1 MADMMALSTVYN
13 HYLTTYA
20 NDTVSRYDT
29 HKKSELRSIY
39 NSIVKMNKESPL
51 YLLNQSNETKAY
63 AVRLKE
69 GARELHNTI
78 ASLSSEEEIGLLNRK
93 DGYSS
98 DENIATAEYIGS
110 ETDKDKIPAYSLE
123 VRALASPQENLGTF
137 LANEPAGMQ
146 PGTYSF
152 DIHVHNLNYEF
163 QYTIG
168 AQDTNKD
175 IQEKLARLVN
185 GAKIGI
191 EAEVRTSE
199 DSESTALMLRS
210 LSTGNSDRAGG
221 SFTVSDDNTSQ
232 ARGSVAYFGIGDVA
246 RPARDAE
253 VIVNG
258 ETQYLPT
265 NKFKLDNTYEIEL
278 RGVLSPDGE
287 STTIHVKNDTE
298 SMRKNLQALADGY
311 NSFIDSVT
319 GNGESD
325 TKSAFLLREMRG
337 LIGTYGDAL
346 GLSGMEFGKDGKLTF
361 NANVVNEFDFDDKKV
376 DAAFRGIQNFG
387 ASLLRKTSQISLN
400 PMEYVDKKIVAYK
413 NPTHENF
420 ATPYITS
427 EYSGMMFNSYC

>member
-51 YLLNQSNETKAY
+51 YPLNQSNETKAY

>member
-63 AVRLKE
+63 AIKLKE

-110 ETDKDKIPAYSLE
+110 ETDKDKIPAYNLE
-123 VRALASPQENLGTF
+123 VKTLAAPQENLGSF
-137 LANEPAGMQ
+137 LASETIGMQ

-163 QYTIG
+163 QYTVG

-191 EAEVRTSE
+191 EAEVRTGE
-199 DSESTALMLRS
+199 DGESTALMLRS
-210 LSTGNSDRAGG
+210 LSTGNSERTGG
-221 SFTVSDDNTSQ
+221 SFNVSDNNTSQ
-232 ARGSVAYFGIGDVA
+232 TKGSVAYFVIGDVT
-246 RPARDAE
+246 RPAHDAE
-253 VIVNG
+253 IVVNG
-258 ETQYLPT
+258 ETQHLPT
-265 NKFKLDNTYEIEL
+265 NKFKLDNQYEIEL
-278 RGVLSPDGE
+278 KGVLSPAGE

-298 SMRKNLQALADGY
+298 SMKKNLQALADGY

-319 GNGESD
+319 GSGESD
-325 TKSAFLLREMRG
+325 TKSALLLREMRG

-346 GLSGMEFGKDGKLTF
+346 GLSGMEFNQEGKLSF
-361 NANVVNEFDFDDKKV
+361 NADVVNEFDFDDKKV
-376 DAAFRGIQNFG
+376 DAAFQGIQNFG

-413 NPTHENF
+413 NPTRINF

>member
-78 ASLSSEEEIGLLNRK
+78 ASLSSEEEIGLLNKK

-199 DSESTALMLRS
+199 DGESTALMLRS

>member
-137 LANEPAGMQ
+137 LANEPTGMQ

-199 DSESTALMLRS
+199 DGESTALMLRS

-253 VIVNG
+253 VIVND
-258 ETQYLPT
+258 EPQYLPT

-346 GLSGMEFGKDGKLTF
+346 GLSGMEFDKEGKLTF
-361 NANVVNEFDFDDKKV
+361 NANVVDEFDFDDKKV

-387 ASLLRKTSQISLN
+387 TSLLRKTSQISLN

-427 EYSGMMFNSYC
+427 EYSGMMFNS